1 MLRTLVFVL
10 ATALATASHAA
21 DKLVVKES
29 TRSVKE
35 TADALAQALESK
47 GIKLVARVDH
57 AAGAKSAG
65 LEMAS
70 SEVLMFGNPKLGT
83 PLMQANPEI
92 GADLPMKV
100 LIWQDA
106 GGKVKI
112 GYTAPD
118 TLKARYGIA
127 GKDEVFAAMGKALDG
142 LTATAAGSGR

>member
-1 MLRTLVFVL
+1 MLRTLVLVM

-35 TADALAQALESK
+35 TADALAQALQSK

-65 LEMAS
+65 LEMAP

-118 TLKARYGIA
+118 ALKARYGIA

-142 LTATAAGSGR
+142 LTAAAAGSGG